1 MKIGIIGRTG
11 ILLESA
17 EALRLAGHD
26 LAFVI
31 TCRAEPFYD
40 MNEKDFQD
48 FAAKQDIP
56 FYDTLNLEDHIQEIK
71 ALQAD
76 ICISINWLNI
86 IGKKF
91 LSIFPQGILNAHAG
105 DLPRYKGNAS
115 VNWAI
120 LNFENKIG
128 LTIHKM
134 VEEIDSGP
142 YLVKEFLDIT
152 EKTYV
157 TDIYQWLKSTI
168 PKKFVEA
175 LDLINTKG
183 FIEQDQSVKTLRT
196 YPRKPSDS
204 KINWAWD
211 KEFILAM
218 IRASSHPF
226 DGAFCFV
233 NDTDL
238 KLKIFR
244 ASKFTADFDFSAV
257 PGQVCFKFEDLP
269 VVATRN
275 GLIAIEECLISDMN
289 NVDSMNFITKSLR
302 NRLT

>member
-1 MKIGIIGRTG
+1 MKVGIIGRTG

-17 EALRLAGHD
+17 KALRLAGHD
-26 LAFVI
+26 LVFVI
-31 TCRAEPFYD
+31 TCRPEPFYD
-40 MNEKDFQD
+40 KNEKDFQD
-48 FAAKQDIP
+48 FAIELDIP
-56 FYDTLNLEDHIQEIK
+56 FYDTLNLEDYIHEIK
-71 ALQAD
+71 ALEAD
-76 ICISINWLNI
+76 ICISINWLNT
-86 IGKKF
+86 IGKEF

-120 LNFENKIG
+120 LNFENRIAV
-128 LTIHKM
+128 TIHKM

-142 YLVKEFLDIT
+142 YLLKEFLDIN
-152 EKTYV
+152 ENTYISDV
-157 TDIYQWLKSTI
+157 YNWLELTI

-175 LDLINTKG
+175 LDVIKTKG
-183 FIEQDQSVKTLRT
+183 FIDQDQSIKTLRT

-204 KINWAWD
+204 KINWAWNE
-211 KEFILAM
+211 EFILAM

-244 ASKFTADFDFSAV
+244 ASRFHPDFDFSAV
-257 PGQVCFKFEDLP
+257 PGQVCFKFGDLP

-275 GLIAIEECLISDMN
+275 GLIAIEECLISNMN
-289 NVDSMNFITKSLR
+289 NIDSMRFITNSLR

>member
-157 TDIYQWLKSTI
+157 TDIYEWLKSTI

>member
-1 MKIGIIGRTG
+1 MRIGIIGRTG
-11 ILLESA
+11 ILLEAA
-17 EALRLAGHD
+17 EALRTAGHD
-26 LAFVI
+26 LVFVI
-31 TCRAEPFYD
+31 TCRAEPFYEN
-40 MNEKDFQD
+40 NETDFQN
-48 FAAKQDIP
+48 FASKLGIP
-56 FYDTLNLEDHIQEIK
+56 FYNTLDLESIIPEIK
-71 ALQAD
+71 ALEAD
-76 ICISINWLNI
+76 ICISINWINI
-86 IGKKF
+86 IRKEF

-120 LNFENKIG
+120 LNFEDRIVI
-128 LTIHKM
+128 TIHKM

-142 YLVKEFLDIT
+142 YLLKESLDIND
-152 EKTYV
+152 ETYV
-157 TDIYQWLKSTI
+157 GDVYKWLKSTI

-175 LDLINTKG
+175 LNVIKTKS
-183 FIEQDQSVKTLRT
+183 FIDQDQNIKTLRT

-257 PGQVCFKFEDLP
+257 PGQVCFKFGDLP
-269 VVATRN
+269 VVATQN

-289 NVDSMNFITKSLR
+289 IVDSMNFITKSLR

>member
-56 FYDTLNLEDHIQEIK
+56 FYNTLNLEDHIKEIT

-76 ICISINWLNI
+76 ICISINWLNLI
-86 IGKKF
+86 PKNF
-91 LSIFPQGILNAHAG
+91 LNIFPLGILNAHAG
-105 DLPRYKGNAS
+105 DLPKYKGNAA

-120 LNFENKIG
+120 LNFEKRIA
-128 LTIHKM
+128 LTIHRM

-142 YLVKEFLDIT
+142 YVLKEFLDIN
-152 EKTYV
+152 EETYV
-157 TDIYQWLKSTI
+157 SDVYEWLALTV

-175 LDLINTKG
+175 LDLIKTNG
-183 FIEQDQSVKTLRT
+183 LIDQDQSIKTLRT
-196 YPRKPSDS
+196 YPRIPTDS
-204 KINWAWD
+204 KINWSCEVD
-211 KEFILAM
+211 FILAL

-238 KLKIFR
+238 KVKIFR
-244 ASKFTADFDFSAV
+244 ASKFNADFDFSAV
-257 PGQVCFKFEDLP
+257 PGQLCFLINGNPIIAAQD
-269 VVATRN
+269 
-275 GLIAIEECLISDMN
+275 GLIQIEEWKVFDSDNEIMKE
-289 NVDSMNFITKSLR
+289 SITKSMR
-302 NRLT
+302 NRLI

>member
-48 FAAKQDIP
+48 FAAKQGIP
-56 FYDTLNLEDHIQEIK
+56 FYDTLNLEDHIQEIT

-86 IGKKF
+86 IGKNF

-157 TDIYQWLKSTI
+157 TDIYEWLKSTI

-204 KINWAWD
+204 KIEWGWD
-211 KEFILAM
+211 KEVILAI

-244 ASKFTADFDFSAV
+244 ASEFNVDFDFSAV
-257 PGQVCFKFEDLP
+257 PGQICFKFGNLP

-275 GLIAIEECLISDMN
+275 GLIAIEECLIPNMN
-289 NVDSMNFITKSLR
+289 SIDSMKFITNSLR